1 MKPEIMQAFVSAAH
15 EVLMQEMG
23 EPVEPRR
30 ISLQGGPYKTREV
43 TVIIGLAQD
52 IEGAVILSMSKQ
64 TAVQYVAR
72 VIGEAIDELD
82 ELAQSGIGELGNVI
96 AGRAGVVLGEKG
108 FQTVIAPPAIILG
121 HETTLS
127 TLALQRLVLPV
138 ETPLGVVELQLA
150 AKEKK

>member
-1 MKPEIMQAFVSAAH
+1 MKPDVVQAFVSAAH

-23 EPVEPRR
+23 EPAEPQKVK
-30 ISLQGGPYKTREV
+30 LQGGPYTTKEV

-52 IEGAVILSMSKQ
+52 IEGAVILGMSTE
-64 TAVQYVAR
+64 TAVRYVSR
-72 VIGEAIDELD
+72 VMGEEMDELD

-108 FQTVIAPPAIILG
+108 YQTVIAPPAIILG
-121 HETTLS
+121 HATVLS
-127 TLALQRLVLPV
+127 TLSLQRLVLPV